1 VKHRLVTKWL
11 IGLLIAGLIT
21 SNALAKETRKPK
33 NTPPAPVKKG
43 QAEPPREEAPF
54 QALIV
59 MEASTGKIL
68 EEINPHLKHPLAS
81 VTKLMTACI
90 VMEKLESGAHQ
101 LTETVPV
108 SAASSKMGGSQVY
121 LKQGETF
128 TLEEMMK
135 AIMVASGNDAAHAVA
150 EHLAGTQEAFVEEMN
165 KKAKSLGMND
175 SEFHSVHGLPPAEG
189 QIADTSSCH
198 DLMILSRELLKYPKL
213 LEWTSIQTEPFR
225 DGAFIMNNHNRILGK
240 LSGADGFK
248 TGFYSAAGFNVVA
261 TAKKEGL
268 RLVVAVLG
276 SPSARVRDNIAI
288 ERFKKHMAKY
298 SMAPLVKKGQALG
311 EAVSLPQGETQ
322 SFQAVAAG
330 DVFYPVLREKLSA
343 VKREIHLPREL
354 QGGVEEGQKVGDI
367 VFVLD
372 NETLGTVDLVA
383 PAQIKKLGFFKRL
396 LRRIGL

>member
-1 VKHRLVTKWL
+1 M
-11 IGLLIAGLIT
+11 AGLIAST
-21 SNALAKETRKPK
+21 ALAKETRKPK
-33 NTPPAPVKKG
+33 TPPPAPAKKE
-43 QAEPPREEAPF
+43 QAAPVQGKKEAAPAPEKEAPF

-90 VMEKLESGAHQ
+90 VMEKLQSGAIQ
-101 LTETVPV
+101 LTDMVTI

-121 LKQGETF
+121 LKQGEMF
-128 TLEEMMK
+128 KLEDLMK
-135 AIMVASGNDAAHAVA
+135 AVMVASGNDAAHAVA
-150 EHLAGTQEAFVEEMN
+150 EHIAGTQEAFVEEMN

-175 SEFHSVHGLPPAEG
+175 SEFHSVHGLPPAAG
-189 QIADTSSCH
+189 QIEDASSCH
-198 DLMILSRELLKYPKL
+198 DLMLLSRELLKYPKL

-225 DGAFIMNNHNRILGK
+225 EGTFIMNNHNKILGK
-240 LSGADGFK
+240 LPGADGFK
-248 TGFYSAAGFNVVA
+248 TGFYAKAGFNVVA

-276 SPSARVRDNIAI
+276 SPSARIRDGIAI
-288 ERFKKHMAKY
+288 EKFKKHMARY
-298 SMAPLVKKGQALG
+298 NMAPLAQKDKAVGEPIAL
-311 EAVSLPQGETQ
+311 PDGETQ
-322 SFQAVAAG
+322 SFQAVAAS
-330 DVFYPVLREKLSA
+330 DFFYPVLKEKLPS
-343 VKREIHLPREL
+343 VKKEFRLPREIK
-354 QGGVEEGQKVGDI
+354 GGVEAGQKVGEA
-367 VFVLD
+367 VFTLE

>member
-1 VKHRLVTKWL
+1 
-11 IGLLIAGLIT
+11 
-21 SNALAKETRKPK
+21 
-33 NTPPAPVKKG
+33 
-43 QAEPPREEAPF
+43 
-54 QALIV
+54 
-59 MEASTGKIL
+59 M
-68 EEINPHLKHPLAS
+68 KHPLAS
-81 VTKLMTACI
+81 VTKLMTACV

-101 LTETVPV
+101 LTENVPV

-189 QIADTSSCH
+189 QIADVSSCH
-198 DLMILSRELLKYPKL
+198 DLMLLARELLKYPKL

-248 TGFYSAAGFNVVA
+248 TGFYSNAGFNVVA
-261 TAKKEGL
+261 TAKRDGL
-268 RLVVAVLG
+268 RLIVAVLG
-276 SPSARVRDNIAI
+276 SPSARIRDGVAI
-288 ERFKKHMAKY
+288 EKFKKHMAKY

-322 SFQAVAAG
+322 SFQAVAA
-330 DVFYPVLREKLSA
+330 DDIFYPVLREKLSA
-343 VKREIHLPREL
+343 VKKEIHLPREL
-354 QGGVEEGQKVGDI
+354 QGGVEEGQKIGDI
-367 VFVLD
+367 VFVLE

-383 PAQIKKLGFFKRL
+383 PARIQKLGFFKRV
-396 LRRIGL
+396 LRRVGL